1 MAPPFASNV
10 NGRFIVQ
17 GSCHLYNGCMSVP
30 PAQEILSMLNRSVIQ
45 DVQTQKR
52 NEKPGASQN
61 FNQIFGALM
70 LGSRLFSGNK
80 SEAGSLATSAFS
92 GSDQTILSSLL
103 VQFIEQMLSR
113 AVNDAQEQEPKE
125 KSKDQ
130 SRSEETL
137 ASIPKKRN
145 IATIK
150 SNFAH
155 INQFKAEIQAGG
167 DGRNA
172 NCGPTSLTMGLHA
185 LGLRVLGETEETS
198 SGKAVDLARK
208 SMCVDAARDGVDS
221 TGRRVESEHSTFTN
235 FTDLARGAKA
245 AGARIQF
252 ISPNAVSIK
261 NALLKNGK
269 VIISGTFVGKS
280 PLPWTGDRGGDNQ
293 SAPGGATA
301 HIVAIT
307 GYDEQRGTFTVND
320 PARLSSLEVD
330 GAALNAFMRG
340 NAGALAI
347 YRAG

>member
-1 MAPPFASNV
+1 
-10 NGRFIVQ
+10 
-17 GSCHLYNGCMSVP
+17 
-30 PAQEILSMLNRSVIQ
+30 MLNRSVIQ
-45 DVQTQKR
+45 DVQNQKR
-52 NEKPGASQN
+52 IEKPGATQN
-61 FNQIFGALM
+61 FNQVFGALM
-70 LGSRLFSGNK
+70 LGSSLFSGNG
-80 SEAGSLATSAFS
+80 SEPGRIAPSAFS

-103 VQFIEQMLSR
+103 IQLIEQMLSR
-113 AVNDAQEQEPKE
+113 AVNSAQEQDVKD
-125 KSKDQ
+125 KSGD
-130 SRSEETL
+130 RSGSEDTL
-137 ASIPKKRN
+137 ASIPKKR
-145 IATIK
+145 IIPTSK
-150 SNFAH
+150 PNFAH
-155 INQFKAEIQAGG
+155 INQFKAEVQAGG

-198 SGKAVDLARK
+198 SGRVVDLARK
-208 SMCVDAARDGVDS
+208 SMCADAARDGIDAA
-221 TGRRVESEHSTFTN
+221 GRRVESEHSTFTN

-245 AGARIQF
+245 AGAKIQF

-320 PARLSSLEVD
+320 PARLTSLEVD